1 MKIPVMLSI
10 CGRQNYID
18 QEPEVVELVTDG
30 TLEDKG
36 NGWEI
41 CYKESD
47 LTGMEGVSTSFLV
60 ESEKITLTRTGNL
73 TSQMVF
79 KVGIPHESLYNM
91 GFGVLMI
98 TVNATKIRHEL
109 SAEGGWVDLS
119 YGISI
124 EQSAAGNIDYRLEIK
139 TK

>member
-18 QEPEVVELVTDG
+18 QEPEVIELVTEG
-30 TLEDKG
+30 TLENTG

-47 LTGMEGVSTSFLV
+47 LTGLEGVSTSFLA
-60 ESEKITLTRTGNL
+60 EPEKITLTRSGNL
-73 TSQMVF
+73 SSQMVF
-79 KVGIPHESLYNM
+79 RVGVPHESLYNM
-91 GFGVLMI
+91 GFGVLLI
-98 TVNATKIRHEL
+98 TVNATKMQYDL
-109 SAEGGWVDLS
+109 TPEGGWVDLS
-119 YGISI
+119 YAIAI

-139 TK
+139 SK

>member
-1 MKIPVMLSI
+1 MKLPVILSI

-18 QEPEVVELVTDG
+18 QEPEVIELVTEG
-30 TLEDKG
+30 TLENTG
-36 NGWEI
+36 SGWEI
-41 CYKESD
+41 CYEESD
-47 LTGMEGVSTSFLV
+47 LTGLEGASTSFLV
-60 ESEKITLTRTGNL
+60 EQEKITLTRTGNL

-79 KVGIPHESLYNM
+79 RVGTAHESLYNM
-91 GFGVLMI
+91 GFGVLLI
-98 TVNATKIRHEL
+98 TVNATKIQYDL
-109 SAEGGWVDLS
+109 SEEGGWVDLS

>member
-1 MKIPVMLSI
+1 MRIPVMLSI

-18 QEPEVVELVTDG
+18 QEPEVVELVTEG
-30 TLEDKG
+30 TLESKE

-47 LTGMEGVSTSFLV
+47 LTGMDGVSTSFLV
-60 ESEKITLTRTGNL
+60 ESEKITLTRTGAL

-79 KVGIPHESLYNM
+79 RVGVPHESLYNM
-91 GFGVLMI
+91 GFGALLI
-98 TVNATKIRHEL
+98 TVNATKIQFSL
-109 SAEGGWVDLS
+109 SESGGSVDLS

-124 EQSAAGNIDYRLEIK
+124 EQSAAGNIDYHLEINRK
-139 TK
+139 

>member
-18 QEPEVVELVTDG
+18 QEPEVVELVTEG
-30 TLEDKG
+30 IMEKKET
-36 NGWEI
+36 GWEI

-47 LTGMEGVSTSFLV
+47 LTGMDGVSTSFLV
-60 ESEKITLTRTGNL
+60 ESEKITLTRTGAL

-79 KVGIPHESLYNM
+79 RVGIPHESLYNM
-91 GFGVLMI
+91 GFGALLI
-98 TVNATKIRHEL
+98 TVNATKIQFSL
-109 SAEGGWVDLS
+109 SESGGSVDLS

-124 EQSAAGNIDYRLEIK
+124 EQSAAGNIDYHLEINRK
-139 TK
+139 

>member
-18 QEPEVVELVTDG
+18 QEPEVIELVTEG
-30 TLEDKG
+30 TLENTG
-36 NGWEI
+36 IGWEI
-41 CYKESD
+41 CYKESE
-47 LTGMEGVSTSFLV
+47 LTGLEGASTSFLV

-73 TSQMVF
+73 TSQMIF
-79 KVGIPHESLYNM
+79 RVGIPHESLYNM

-98 TVNATKIRHEL
+98 TVNATKIQYDL
-109 SAEGGWVDLS
+109 SNDGGWVDLS
-119 YGISI
+119 YGIAI
-124 EQSAAGNIDYRLEIK
+124 EQTAAGNIDYRLEIK

>member
-30 TLEDKG
+30 TLENKG

-124 EQSAAGNIDYRLEIK
+124 EQSAAGNINYRLEIK

>member
-18 QEPEVVELVTDG
+18 QEPEVVELVTEG
-30 TLEDKG
+30 TLESKET
-36 NGWEI
+36 GWEI

-47 LTGMEGVSTSFLV
+47 LTGMDGVTTSFFV
-60 ESEKITLTRTGNL
+60 ENEKITLTRTGAL

-79 KVGIPHESLYNM
+79 RVGVPHESLYNM
-91 GFGVLMI
+91 GFGALLI
-98 TVNATKIRHEL
+98 TVNATKIQCAL
-109 SAEGGWVDLS
+109 SESGGSVDLS

-124 EQSAAGNIDYRLEIK
+124 EQSAAGNIDYHLEINRK
-139 TK
+139 

>member
-30 TLEDKG
+30 TLENTG

>member
-1 MKIPVMLSI
+1 MKSPVMLSI

-18 QEPEVVELVTDG
+18 QEPEVIELVTEG
-30 TLEDKG
+30 TLENTG

-41 CYKESD
+41 RYEESEM
-47 LTGMEGVSTSFLV
+47 TGLAGASTSFLV
-60 ESEKITLTRTGNL
+60 EPEKIVLTRSGNL
-73 TSQMVF
+73 TSQMIF
-79 KVGIPHESLYNM
+79 RVGVPHESLYNM

-98 TVNATKIRHEL
+98 TVNATNIRYEL
-109 SAEGGWVDLS
+109 TSEGGWVDLS

-124 EQSAAGNIDYRLEIK
+124 EQTAAGAIDYRLEIK

>member
-18 QEPEVVELVTDG
+18 QEPEVIELVTEG
-30 TLEDKG
+30 TLENTG

-41 CYKESD
+41 RYEESEM
-47 LTGMEGVSTSFLV
+47 TGLAGASTSFLV
-60 ESEKITLTRTGNL
+60 EAEKIVLTRSGNL
-73 TSQMVF
+73 TSQMIF
-79 KVGIPHESLYNM
+79 RVGVPHESLYNM

-98 TVNATKIRHEL
+98 TVNATNIRYEL
-109 SAEGGWVDLS
+109 TSEGGWVDLS

-124 EQSAAGNIDYRLEIK
+124 EQTAAGIIDYRLEIK

>member
-18 QEPEVVELVTDG
+18 QEPEVVELVTEG
-30 TLEDKG
+30 IMENKET
-36 NGWEI
+36 GWEI

-47 LTGMEGVSTSFLV
+47 LTGMDGVSTSFLV
-60 ESEKITLTRTGNL
+60 ESEKITLTRTGAL

-79 KVGIPHESLYNM
+79 RVGVPHESLYNM
-91 GFGVLMI
+91 GFGALLI
-98 TVNATKIRHEL
+98 TVNATKIQFSL
-109 SAEGGWVDLS
+109 SESGGSVDLS

-124 EQSAAGNIDYRLEIK
+124 EQSAAGSIDYHLEINRK
-139 TK
+139 

>member
-1 MKIPVMLSI
+1 MRIPVMLSI

-18 QEPEVVELVTDG
+18 QEPEVVELVTEG
-30 TLEDKG
+30 TLESKG

-47 LTGMEGVSTSFLV
+47 LTGMDGVSTSFLV
-60 ESEKITLTRTGNL
+60 ESEKITLTRTGAL

-79 KVGIPHESLYNM
+79 RVGVPHESLYNM
-91 GFGVLMI
+91 GFGALLI
-98 TVNATKIRHEL
+98 TVNATKIQFSL
-109 SAEGGWVDLS
+109 SESGGSVDLS

-124 EQSAAGNIDYRLEIK
+124 EQSAAGNINYHLEINRK
-139 TK
+139 

>member
-10 CGRQNYID
+10 CVRQNYID

-30 TLEDKG
+30 TLENKG

-79 KVGIPHESLYNM
+79 NVGIPHESLYNM

-124 EQSAAGNIDYRLEIK
+124 EQTAAGNIDYRLEIK

>member
-1 MKIPVMLSI
+1 MKIPVMLTI

-30 TLEDKG
+30 TLENKG

>member
-1 MKIPVMLSI
+1 MRIPVMLSI

-18 QEPEVVELVTDG
+18 QEPEVVELVTEG
-30 TLEDKG
+30 TLESKG

-47 LTGMEGVSTSFLV
+47 LTGMDGVSTSFLV
-60 ESEKITLTRTGNL
+60 ESEKITLTRTGAL

-79 KVGIPHESLYNM
+79 REGVPHESLYNM
-91 GFGVLMI
+91 GFGALLI
-98 TVNATKIRHEL
+98 TVNATKIQFSL
-109 SAEGGWVDLS
+109 SESGGSVDLS

-124 EQSAAGNIDYRLEIK
+124 EQSAAGNIDYHLEINRK
-139 TK
+139 

>member
-30 TLEDKG
+30 TLENKG
-36 NGWEI
+36 NRWEI

>member
-18 QEPEVVELVTDG
+18 QEPEVIELVTEG
-30 TLEDKG
+30 TLENTG
-36 NGWEI
+36 SGWEI
-41 CYKESD
+41 CYEESD
-47 LTGMEGVSTSFLV
+47 LTGLEGASTSFLV
-60 ESEKITLTRTGNL
+60 EPEKITLTRTGNL

-79 KVGIPHESLYNM
+79 RVGIPHESLYNM
-91 GFGVLMI
+91 GFGVLLI
-98 TVNATKIRHEL
+98 TVNATKIQHAL
-109 SAEGGWVDLS
+109 SEEGGWVDLS
-119 YGISI
+119 YGIAI

>member
-10 CGRQNYID
+10 CGKQNYID
-18 QEPEVVELVTDG
+18 QEPEVIELVTEG
-30 TLEDKG
+30 TLENTG

-41 CYKESD
+41 CYEESD
-47 LTGMEGVSTSFLV
+47 LTGLAGASTSFLV
-60 ESEKITLTRTGNL
+60 EKEKITLTRTGNL

-79 KVGIPHESLYNM
+79 RVGIPHESLYNM

-98 TVNATKIRHEL
+98 TVNATNIRYDL
-109 SAEGGWVDLS
+109 SEMGGWVDLS
-119 YGISI
+119 YAISI

>member
-18 QEPEVVELVTDG
+18 QEPEVIELVTEG
-30 TLEDKG
+30 TLENTG

-41 CYKESD
+41 RYEESEM
-47 LTGMEGVSTSFLV
+47 TGLAGASTNFLV
-60 ESEKITLTRTGNL
+60 EPEKIVLTRSGNL
-73 TSQMVF
+73 TSQMIF
-79 KVGIPHESLYNM
+79 RVGVPHESLYNM

-98 TVNATKIRHEL
+98 TVNATNIRYEL
-109 SAEGGWVDLS
+109 TSKGGWVDLS

-124 EQSAAGNIDYRLEIK
+124 EQTAAGTIDYRLEIK

>member
-30 TLEDKG
+30 TLENKG

-79 KVGIPHESLYNM
+79 KVGIPHESIYNM

>member
-30 TLEDKG
+30 TLENKG